1 MSDDQEVQTEA
12 DELIRLLGTA
22 PEMSIPELAK
32 RLRIPEATV
41 EAISTFLEEEGLV
54 AIQYK
59 MTNPYVSLTDS
70 SPRLI
75 APVPKDEDEVSTYEL
90 AKDFTLIELEKQV
103 EWLSST
109 WTTLNEYE
117 LATKISLFLDQLA
130 KLANV
135 VVKDQGPLNHSVEVR
150 NELAAALR
158 INEEIK
164 KHLQMGEHSVAQDL
178 FGDLLLRIRKLIKK
192 AHSLTLMVHYSPVL
206 PENSVTV
213 MGKVRELMEHK
224 KFEEAESLYSLLK
237 NKATEFPTVFHR
249 KELQFD
255 TDLSQLNQDLF
266 SGMEKHRSEQ
276 FAIMAKEMEKIIG
289 EIKALIAK
297 KEVSLAEQRMRNLR
311 IMLAELPD
319 IHPQQKSE
327 MESKVMRIQNMVLA
341 IKGTYHTEA
350 FNSKTKA
357 LQDLSTRMDAA
368 IQKSD
373 MEKAA
378 ELYRDM
384 KLVFQTLPDSF
395 PDKKM
400 LLQQSILQ
408 AFERLTSAYT
418 QYNEAQF
425 QMMEKEL
432 ISSLSEMAVLVK
444 TKDYEKAA
452 GVYLRVKQIFYNLP
466 AGHLPKKIQ
475 LQQDIL
481 SVFDVFKRNYP
492 QAVVHTFMQIQSE
505 IKGELERAKAAL
517 RAGDMPSSWNHYRR
531 LLELFRRLPI
541 IGPEQR
547 RDIRMHILGLYR
559 NLLEL
564 SDQHHMKNLDERQ
577 NEIYQRLLSLVMQFH
592 DQVHERA
599 FDSLMP
605 TYSIVTKLFHELPM
619 RIATSDIR
627 LKQEITTMGHE
638 VQLVAQAKELKQQRE
653 NHENEKANLNAQT
666 LRKNMV
672 LVRTQNPTDDELF
685 SYIDRLTTNL
695 TSSLSSLPGLR
706 GKAPARLPGIDAAMK
721 NLTEVAQQQSKS
733 KPATTEVAEK
743 IQSLKQLA
751 YPSVKVPT

>member
-12 DELIRLLGTA
+12 DELIRLLGTV

-59 MTNPYVSLTDS
+59 MTNPYVSLTDD

-75 APVPKDEDEVSTYEL
+75 APVPKDEDDVSTYEL

-103 EWLSST
+103 EWLSTT

-150 NELAAALR
+150 NELASALR

-341 IKGTYHTEA
+341 IKGTYHTDA

-357 LQDLSTRMDAA
+357 LQDLSSRMDAA

-444 TKDYEKAA
+444 NKDYENAA

-466 AGHLPKKIQ
+466 AGHLPRKIQ

-605 TYSIVTKLFHELPM
+605 TYSMVTKLFHELPM

-638 VQLVAQAKELKQQRE
+638 VQLVAQVKELMQQRE

-685 SYIDRLTTNL
+685 TYIDRLTTNL

-706 GKAPARLPGIDAAMK
+706 GKAPAKLPGIDAAMK

-733 KPATTEVAEK
+733 KPATSEVAEK